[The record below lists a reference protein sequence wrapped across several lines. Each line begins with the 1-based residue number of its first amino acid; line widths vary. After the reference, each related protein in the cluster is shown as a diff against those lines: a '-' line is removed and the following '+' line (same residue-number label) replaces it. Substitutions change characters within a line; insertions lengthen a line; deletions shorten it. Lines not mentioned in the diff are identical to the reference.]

1 MKAATGAVGIPIFV
15 KIRLLDTVEETADL
29 CRQLREAGASL
40 VAIHARYRASWE
52 RTGPGARDGP
62 AHLDQVKIIKSHF
75 PDFPIISNGNVR
87 VRNCVDR
94 VLSLFKQLNISR
106 AYRLGMMLYKTKN

>member
-1 MKAATGAVGIPIFV
+1 MVKAASEAVKIPIFV

-29 CRQLREAGASL
+29 CHQLREAGASL
-40 VAIHARYRASWE
+40 IAIHARYRASWE

-62 AHLDQVKIIKSHF
+62 AHLDQVKIIKSQF

-87 VRNCVDR
+87 VRNWRVDY
-94 VLSLFKQLNISR
+94 V
-106 AYRLGMMLYKTKN
+106 